1 MNHVSTALNKHTI
14 DIFCRLEFPDP
25 YFLNKDPDPGQPNQ
39 CGAESTT
46 RHVTSYSPFNTPA
59 GLEEGDLP
67 LILEVLLVA
76 DEEDEYGGA
85 GQGARVRQPVGQ
97 AVEGLP

>member
-1 MNHVSTALNKHTI
+1 MSQAT
-14 DIFCRLEFPDP
+14 
-25 YFLNKDPDPGQPNQ
+25 
-39 CGAESTT
+39 
-46 RHVTSYSPFNTPA
+46 SPFNTPA

-67 LILEVLLVA
+67 LILKVLLVA

-85 GQGARVRQPVGQ
+85 GQRPRVRQPVGQ